1 MCIEIWPTM
10 PEWVC
15 LSRMAW
21 PYNNVRWP
29 PPCEDL
35 EKGGK
40 TWIYTIQ
47 EMHKHLYTSLL
58 LHFKLQQ
65 DQFFWHTTKPKIN
78 TTLRWVKTRTLWQCL
93 ASQWQGG
100 YNRNT
105 VIRIIKFKKTFR
117 GTKKNLPIYPNR
129 LPIAGKREEQRRRT
143 RDSHPELRKT
153 MWKRFQVINMYTFME
168 NPHAVS
174 NLK

>member
-47 EMHKHLYTSLL
+47 EMHKHLYASLL

-65 DQFFWHTTKPKIN
+65 DQFLWHTTKPKIN

-100 YNRNT
+100 YNRNSNKNNK
-105 VIRIIKFKKTFR
+105 IQKK
-117 GTKKNLPIYPNR
+117 
-129 LPIAGKREEQRRRT
+129 AQ
-143 RDSHPELRKT
+143 RKT
-153 MWKRFQVINMYTFME
+153 YPFIQIDCLKQAKEKNREGGQEIVILSSEKQCE
-168 NPHAVS
+168 NVFR
-174 NLK
+174 L

>member
-1 MCIEIWPTM
+1 MIRTSFSQISLLYIYKYIWDNNPLKIRHLSTPPASPRQRPACLWVTLMSSNSWGTASCKAMSINKNGKVEWLYHCSKVSQNTHLVMYMCIEIWPTM

-47 EMHKHLYTSLL
+47 EMHKHLYASLL

-65 DQFFWHTTKPKIN
+65 DQFFD
-78 TTLRWVKTRTLWQCL
+78 TLLNQ
-93 ASQWQGG
+93 
-100 YNRNT
+100 
-105 VIRIIKFKKTFR
+105 
-117 GTKKNLPIYPNR
+117 R
-129 LPIAGKREEQRRRT
+129 LTQ
-143 RDSHPELRKT
+143 H
-153 MWKRFQVINMYTFME
+153 
-168 NPHAVS
+168 
-174 NLK
+174 